1 MADDR
6 WRPQPHAMVRIEFD
20 EAKLSPP
27 GTWQILSHGPD
38 SPTSWW
44 LMPISGEAI
53 RWVAANPTQVI
64 SRCVQ
69 IEGRRLTSTRIRA
82 QAQGAPS
89 HG

>member
-1 MADDR
+1 MTDDR
-6 WRPQPHAMVRIEFD
+6 WRPQPHAMVHITFD
-20 EAKLSPP
+20 EDQLSPP

-64 SRCVQ
+64 NNCVQ
-69 IEGRRLTSTRIRA
+69 IEGRRLTSNRIRA
-82 QAQGAPS
+82 QHQEVPS
-89 HG
+89 RG